1 MHAPVH
7 PLNWYAGWSLV
18 LGAFL
23 TGALIGLAFHREDFL
38 GGYGSFPR
46 RLLRLGHI
54 ALAALGMM
62 NVLFSLS
69 PWPPPGSWTARAAAI
84 CFVAGGV
91 AMPAACFLTAWREG
105 FRHVF
110 AVPVLALVLAVVFTL
125 TGGMR

>member
-1 MHAPVH
+1 
-7 PLNWYAGWSLV
+7 
-18 LGAFL
+18 
-23 TGALIGLAFHREDFL
+23 
-38 GGYGSFPR
+38 
-46 RLLRLGHI
+46 
-54 ALAALGMM
+54 MM

-84 CFVAGGV
+84 CFVAGGI